1 MDFISDGEKL
11 VDLFILTKDEFLNS
25 YSYLKEEDYD
35 ATINKIKEEI
45 DKLLELLKE
54 EK

>member
-1 MDFISDGEKL
+1 MDFIDDGEKL
-11 VDLFILTKDEFLNS
+11 VDLFFLSKDEFLKS

-35 ATINKIKEEI
+35 TTIKKIKEKI
-45 DKLLELLKE
+45 DKLLEE